1 MGNAVCEM
9 HGKEQYMK
17 TITVWNRKGG
27 VGKTT
32 LSFNLASCLAT
43 EHQKKVLGIDLD
55 EQMNFSLMLEKGTG
69 RTKAD
74 IVKLAKDNFK
84 DMKKAVY
91 KGKNVDYIR
100 GSHAKAY
107 VQTINGLYEGL
118 KSLRDYDYVIID
130 CPASFSHI
138 VQSAIYAA
146 DFVLVP
152 IGLDAFSKDNLNLV
166 STSIESVRQAKE
178 LNELVVD
185 EEDFMVDIPWSI
197 VVNRV
202 ANRKNQKETFTDLV
216 YKHDYPMLDICI
228 SETTAVAT
236 ANSMK
241 KPVYQ
246 HRSHAT
252 VAQDIRDMV
261 DLIREE
267 VEEDA

>member
-1 MGNAVCEM
+1 
-9 HGKEQYMK
+9 
-17 TITVWNRKGG
+17 
-27 VGKTT
+27 
-32 LSFNLASCLAT
+32 
-43 EHQKKVLGIDLD
+43 
-55 EQMNFSLMLEKGTG
+55 
-69 RTKAD
+69 
-74 IVKLAKDNFK
+74 
-84 DMKKAVY
+84 MKKAVY

-100 GSHAKAY
+100 GSHANADVWAIY
-107 VQTINGLYEGL
+107 DLYRGLQALETE
-118 KSLRDYDYVIID
+118 YDYVIID

-138 VQSAIYAA
+138 VQCAIYAA

-178 LNELVVD
+178 LNEMK
-185 EEDFMVDIPWSI
+185 ETAEDFCVDIPWSI

-202 ANRKNQKETFTDLV
+202 ANRKNQKETFADLV

-228 SETTAVAT
+228 SETTAVAA

-261 DLIREE
+261 NLIREE
-267 VEEDA
+267 VE